1 LIDSDATPQVFA
13 QSLMS
18 ASRQGQSKAV
28 LSEVQTRHDDIKH
41 IEKTVVELHQL
52 FMDMQM
58 MVEQQ
63 GETLNTIENNADNT
77 AIDLKQGNSYLT
89 RAITLAKATR
99 AKKWCCFF
107 ICIGI
112 CVMIAILVWWF
123 AFGHVGVGSG
133 SNSNSNSNN
142 SNPPPAA
149 TTTTVV

>member
-1 LIDSDATPQVFA
+1 
-13 QSLMS
+13 MS

-41 IEKTVVELHQL
+41 IEKTIVELHQL

-63 GETLNTIENNADNT
+63 GETLNTIENHADNT
-77 AIDLKQGNSYLT
+77 AADLKQGNTYLT

-107 ICIGI
+107 LCIGI

-123 AFGHVGVGSG
+123 GFGHVGLGGS
-133 SNSNSNSNN
+133 SDNNSNSNSPPP
-142 SNPPPAA
+142 SPTPTSPPPAS
-149 TTTTVV
+149 TSV